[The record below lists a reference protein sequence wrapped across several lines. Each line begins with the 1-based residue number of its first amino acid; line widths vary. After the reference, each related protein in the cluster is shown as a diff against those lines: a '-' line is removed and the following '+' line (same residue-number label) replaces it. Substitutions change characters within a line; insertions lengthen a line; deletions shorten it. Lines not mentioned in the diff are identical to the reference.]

1 MSIELHPWKDLM
13 GLDSPRRH
21 TWMHLSVLQEAKL
34 SSDCQSTSR
43 AEEEPY
49 LYDVVYHF
57 GPLPHLLV
65 STALNIR
72 NLSLPT
78 AAK

>member
-49 LYDVVYHF
+49 LYDDVYHF
-57 GPLPHLLV
+57 GPLPHPLFCFW
-65 STALNIR
+65 LNTC
-72 NLSLPT
+72 NLPYCNHI
-78 AAK
+78 

>member
-43 AEEEPY
+43 AGAEWKANCCLCFPVAESQMI
-49 LYDVVYHF
+49 VVR
-57 GPLPHLLV
+57 
-65 STALNIR
+65 STPALCKKA
-72 NLSLPT
+72 SQGET
-78 AAK
+78 